1 MKLVDVFYTLQ
12 ITLSSQL
19 CCSVFYRSRG
29 QDTSCNRVLKFSSQS
44 VTINTAFSP
53 MCDKLQAGEAH
64 LFQPYLWGRCW
75 KTELSII
82 RQNWKWLETKH
93 RLGPQIWVIL
103 QNGVHLHVANQPRT
117 CWRPIPVKSTDPQ
130 PSPARICSERDCNVL
145 NSNWFKIDLS
155 VSWLYIEK
163 HVN

>member
-1 MKLVDVFYTLQ
+1 MKLVDVFYILQ
-12 ITLSSQL
+12 ILLSSRL
-19 CCSVFYRSRG
+19 CCSVFYRSRD
-29 QDTSCNRVLKFSSQS
+29 QDTSCNHVLKFSSQS

-64 LFQPYLWGRCW
+64 LFQPYLWGCCW

-103 QNGVHLHVANQPRT
+103 QNGVHLHVANPGT
-117 CWRPIPVKSTDPQ
+117 CWSPIPVKSTDPQ
-130 PSPARICSERDCNVL
+130 PSPARICSKRECNV
-145 NSNWFKIDLS
+145 FKTDLS
-155 VSWLYIEK
+155 YMLK
-163 HVN
+163 RM